1 MNPTKKDF
9 KKALAKVEKDSIKFE
24 IHRYIKA
31 RLLLSRSRA
40 EVFREIAEA
49 TGITVAWLQKFEI
62 NPNAGDP
69 GLGKIEALCFYFKGV
84 SISDILKKG

>member
-1 MNPTKKDF
+1 MNPTKKDL
-9 KKALAKVEKDSIKFE
+9 KKALAKVEKTSIKLE
-24 IHRYIKA
+24 IHALIRS
-31 RLLLSRSRA
+31 RLSLSRSRA

-69 GLGKIEALCFYFKGV
+69 GLGKIETLFFYFKGV

>member
-1 MNPTKKDF
+1 MKPTKKDL
-9 KKALAKVEKDSIKFE
+9 KKALAKVEKTSVKFE
-24 IHRYIKA
+24 IYALVKS
-31 RLLLSRSRA
+31 RLSLSRSRA

-69 GLGKIEALCFYFKGV
+69 GLGKIETLYFYFRGV